1 MDIERVDIPGN
12 TNVLSSRF
20 GPGAVDGIAREIGRF
35 VVTTMDVPWQQA
47 APRVGGSPEAVL
59 IADSMEF
66 DAVDRQ
72 VAAAPDGDTVL
83 AVGGGRAID
92 LGKYLAW
99 KKRCRLVSVPTV
111 LSVDAFVT
119 PSAGL
124 RRNHQ
129 VEYVGSASPD
139 PLIIDY
145 DLLRTAP
152 AELNI
157 AGVGDL
163 LSIHTAT
170 FDWELAE
177 KAGRSEFPFSATD
190 VAKARAVLEDVAASA
205 AQISRCTDIG
215 LRTIVEG
222 YMRVNTICL
231 PADHYRV
238 EEGSEHYLF
247 YELEERLRR
256 PFIHG
261 HIVGLGVFVM
271 SHLQDNAAAEVTD
284 TMRQLSLRFQ
294 PADMQLSRD
303 ALVSSMM
310 ALAGYVR
317 EREFWYTVID
327 ERPITRAFVDS
338 ITDRLRY

>member
-1 MDIERVDIPGN
+1 MTGASWIEGQ

-20 GPGAVDGIAREIGRF
+20 GRGEADGIGEELGSFI
-35 VVTTMDVPWQQA
+35 VTTMDVPWNLA
-47 APRVGGSPEAVL
+47 RERIGGWPVGIL

-66 DAVDRQ
+66 DVVDAQ
-72 VAAAPDGDTVL
+72 IASAPEGDCVV

-99 KKRCRLVSVPTV
+99 KRGIRLVTIPTV

-124 RRNHQ
+124 RSQHR
-129 VEYVGSASPD
+129 VEYVGEASPD

-152 AELNI
+152 VELNI

-170 FDWELAE
+170 FDWELAHSV
-177 KAGRSEFPFSATD
+177 GRSEYTFSAE
-190 VAKARAVLEDVAASA
+190 AVASA
-205 AQISRCTDIG
+205 RDILRSVEEAAGEIGVASDSG

-222 YMRVNTICL
+222 YMRVNTLCL
-231 PADHYRV
+231 PAGHYRV

-247 YELEERLRR
+247 YELEERLQRT
-256 PFIHG
+256 FIHG
-261 HIVGLGVFVM
+261 NIVGLGVALM
-271 SHLQDNAAAEVTD
+271 SRLQENRAAWVTD
-284 TMRQLSLRFQ
+284 LMRRMGLRFR
-294 PADMQLSRD
+294 PSDMELTEEVIVESLL
-303 ALVSSMM
+303 AL
-310 ALAGYVR
+310 GDYVR
-317 EREFWYTVID
+317 QAKFWYTVLD
-327 ERPITRAFVDS
+327 ERPVTRDWAKGAV
-338 ITDRLRY
+338 RELL